1 MNHRRAL
8 AFVAAS
14 LAIAASLAMAS
25 AQAADTSYFAEP
37 VSCTAGPFGLRLP
50 ASYDELRRLGTLRDD
65 RILPGQIRPSPAA
78 ERRELTFAGLRLTIQ
93 RTKLDPANYQ
103 VLSADVT
110 GRGWKVAG
118 PLRVGG
124 LLPARVA
131 DVDTR
136 QLRGRGV
143 VEFVGESKD
152 VLRVRRSGRRI
163 SSITY
168 LCHLR

>member
-1 MNHRRAL
+1 MRL
-8 AFVAAS
+8 SV
-14 LAIAASLAMAS
+14 LAMLACLGT
-25 AQAADTSYFAEP
+25 AHAADSSYFAEP
-37 VSCTAGPFGLRLP
+37 VSCSDGPFALHLP
-50 ASYDELRRLGTLRDD
+50 DSYEALRRIGTLRDD
-65 RILPGQIRPSPAA
+65 RVLPGQIRATPSA
-78 ERRELTFAGLRLTIQ
+78 EQRELTFNGLRLTIV

-110 GRGWKVAG
+110 NGSWKVAG
-118 PLRVGG
+118 PLKVGG
-124 LLPARVA
+124 LLPPKIA

-143 VEFVGESKD
+143 VEFIGESKD

>member
-1 MNHRRAL
+1 MSPL
-8 AFVAAS
+8 FLPV
-14 LAIAASLAMAS
+14 LFLLGT
-25 AQAADTSYFAEP
+25 AQAADSSYFAEP
-37 VSCTAGPFGLRLP
+37 VSCTDGPFGLRLP

-65 RILPGQIRPSPAA
+65 RVLPGQIGPSPAA
-78 ERRELTFAGLRLTIQ
+78 EQRELTFNGLRLTIL

-110 GRGWKVAG
+110 SRAWKIAG
-118 PLRVGG
+118 PLHVGG
-124 LLPARVA
+124 LLPLKVA

-136 QLRGRGV
+136 QFRGRGV
-143 VEFVGESKD
+143 AEFIGESKD

-168 LCHLR
+168 LCHIR